1 MYKKSSK
8 RQQQQNHV
16 CMRNWNFER
25 IIALWMVELSNR
37 SYFIRMTAI
46 SKRKFWIIHG
56 KKPRK
61 LSIPLSSSNIVKLSA
76 SLFISWSYVD
86 RMHFLRFGYTSHTHT
101 RIPTKKKQTTKIC
114 NDRLIWD
121 VTIAFTKPLH
131 KEKKNT
137 KQLYTEPFSL
147 SNIDFTKQVHF
158 ALIYVTIIHFD

>member
-56 KKPRK
+56 KIVDSVELVEYRQT
-61 LSIPLSSSNIVKLSA
+61 LSITIHIMIICWPNAFFTLWLH
-76 SLFISWSYVD
+76 L
-86 RMHFLRFGYTSHTHT
+86 THTHASQQ
-101 RIPTKKKQTTKIC
+101 KKKQTTKIC